1 MKQRVLVAGWLVAVV
16 AATLVHDPVV
26 LGSALLATLALQ
38 GRAAPSILRQALFA
52 VVLVNITVS
61 LAWVVAA
68 AWQGEPWLALVLRL
82 NLRVLLIAVLT
93 FTMVRRVDVIEAVE
107 FAPRLK
113 FLLVLALGQVRMLSQ
128 LLSQYRD
135 AFASRSPI
143 RPRLRLRFASA
154 GRQAAAML
162 EKAEL
167 QADEL
172 NQGMRARGFFD
183 DRA

>member
-1 MKQRVLVAGWLVAVV
+1 
-16 AATLVHDPVV
+16 ATLVHDPLV
-26 LGSALLATLALQ
+26 LGTALLAALALQ
-38 GRAAPSILRQALFA
+38 GRAAASILRQALVA
-52 VVLVNITVS
+52 VVLVNATVS
-61 LAWVVAA
+61 VAWVVAA
-68 AWQGEPWLALVLRL
+68 VWHGEPWMTLVLRL

-93 FTMVRRVDVIEAVE
+93 FTMVRHVDILEAVE

-113 FLLVLALGQVRMLSQ
+113 FLVVLALGQVRMLSQ
-128 LLSQYRD
+128 LLAQYRD
-135 AFASRSPI
+135 AFASRSPT

-162 EKAEL
+162 EKAEM

>member
-1 MKQRVLVAGWLVAVV
+1 MKQRLLLACWLAAVV
-16 AATLVHDPVV
+16 AATLIHAPVV
-26 LGSALLATLALQ
+26 LGTALLATLVLQ
-38 GRAAPSILRQALFA
+38 GRAAAAILRQALVA
-52 VVLVNITVS
+52 VVLVNVTVS
-61 LAWVVAA
+61 LAWIVAA
-68 AWQGEPWLALVLRL
+68 ALQGEPWMALVLRL
-82 NLRVLLIAVLT
+82 NLRVLLIAVMT
-93 FTMVRRVDVIEAVE
+93 FAMVRHVDIVEAAA

-113 FLLVLALGQVRMLSQ
+113 FLLVLALGQVRLLTQ
-128 LLSQYRD
+128 LLGQYRD
-135 AFASRSPI
+135 AFASRSPT